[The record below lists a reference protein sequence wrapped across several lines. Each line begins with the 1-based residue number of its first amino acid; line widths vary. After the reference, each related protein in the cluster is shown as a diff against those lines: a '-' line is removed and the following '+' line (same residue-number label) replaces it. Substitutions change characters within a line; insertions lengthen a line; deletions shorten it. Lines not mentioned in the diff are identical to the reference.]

1 RPAKPIAIRR
11 IIVIHRSG
19 SDGLHFCPF
28 RGEEPMSKHTGAS
41 YEKIAKNYAAVVDSK
56 PWNAYYERPAVLSL
70 LPPLSNMRVLD
81 VGCGSGWYT
90 EYLITHGALVTA
102 FDFNREFVALTRERV
117 GNKAVVLQADLTE
130 PLSFARDEEFDVAIC
145 PLVMHYIRDWQPA
158 LAELH

>member
-1 RPAKPIAIRR
+1 MIVCQRHGVLGSVAHLLEDLCVSVGADECRKTSIRHFRPPFTPRFGLNIRRPAKPIAIRR

-81 VGCGSGWYT
+81 V
-90 EYLITHGALVTA
+90 
-102 FDFNREFVALTRERV
+102 
-117 GNKAVVLQADLTE
+117 
-130 PLSFARDEEFDVAIC
+130 
-145 PLVMHYIRDWQPA
+145 
-158 LAELH
+158 